1 MKRPTDSPPFYSVF
15 NNEHLEFTR
24 CSPVSHAAWLRSVSR
39 FPQTTCAPPLIPN
52 ANHSSFAYSH
62 IYPRSHPRGCSQCSV
77 VTVPVHNAHV
87 RSRSLT
93 MPLGDSS
100 PSPGSSVTSNILL
113 RHTPSP
119 RHIRPAAVTYA
130 NRLFDQFSPPIALLQ
145 SVIQQTQLLGHGIH
159 LTLPILDRDRCLDPD
174 LRTARTIR
182 GLTGGRHGRPVETD
196 PQHQCIPLCDEFRQ
210 RMPVDRN
217 LRVGQVDAGDQILK
231 SFDGKVQFTPQILGN
246 LQRLLPPPAPA
257 RCCSTC
263 STVVRCACSDQR
275 VPAALPQVSSH
286 PPSFHNASITSSLHF
301 R

>member
-1 MKRPTDSPPFYSVF
+1 M
-15 NNEHLEFTR
+15 
-24 CSPVSHAAWLRSVSR
+24 SHAAWLRSVSR

-246 LQRLLPPPAPA
+246 LQRLLPLLHQHVAVQPA
-257 RCCSTC
+257 RQLFDAPVQISAFLQRFRKFHPIYLLSIMLPSRHHCTSDESNNSEYRTRISSTTREC
-263 STVVRCACSDQR
+263 WNT
-275 VPAALPQVSSH
+275 
-286 PPSFHNASITSSLHF
+286 
-301 R
+301 